1 MNRFRSGSVALFA
14 LLAVAGCSSEPTDDL
29 RGGIDHLE
37 ASPTQ
42 LFIEVGQTKLVQV
55 GAVDAQGNP
64 LEFAY
69 EVTETGPGISVRRDT
84 TFLPIFVDDST
95 LQAPATAARF
105 RFIVEGNSYTSS
117 SFTVEAGGESVVVPV
132 QVIPQAGLAATFDD
146 DTVDLGQSVTLTAPA
161 GTTFTEDA
169 FLTIGAD
176 TLTILSQDATT
187 FVFIPPPSVN
197 SPVTINGVVSTSA
210 PDIVFS
216 PATQTALVTP
226 LIDTVDVAYST
237 LAPALGQTVTMT
249 SPDPLIRLSVDSI
262 IFPGQIPGRE
272 GDPQSILIA
281 PDSLSLTF
289 VTPPNVNGQA
299 TVVSFEFPGDYLRA
313 LPTRDS
319 VVGENIGTA
328 LAATISDTAPDVSQV
343 VTITAP
349 AGFSF
354 DDTTN
359 VTVGANA
366 AIVTANTG
374 SVLSI
379 VPLPGSAGVPQIDGV
394 VPAASP
400 LNRLT
405 MPAENTVTVPAEVP
419 TLAGSDAP
427 GTAPSLPVPGVGELA
442 IQFDTPDF
450 EATADRFYR
459 IDVPAGTFTL
469 TLDWNVGDDVDV
481 YVCSAP
487 CDDPFGADLVGD
499 PSPENALTPGVGA
512 FQAATGN
519 HPEQVS
525 FPLTAGTYFFLV
537 EDFGQLAGGVPAIG
551 TTLTFTLSRDE

>member
-37 ASPTQ
+37 ARPTQ
-42 LFIEVGQTKLVQV
+42 LFIEVGQTKNVEV

-69 EVTETGPGISVRRDT
+69 EVTETGPGITVRRDT

-95 LQAPATAARF
+95 LQAPATAAKF
-105 RFIVEGNSYTSS
+105 RFIVEGASYTST
-117 SFTVEAGGESVVVPV
+117 SFTVAAGGDSIVIPV

-146 DTVDLGQSVTLTAPA
+146 DTVDLGQSVTVTAPA

-176 TLTILSQDATT
+176 TLTLLSQDATNIT
-187 FVFIPPPSVN
+187 FIPPPSVN
-197 SPVTINGVVSTSA
+197 SPVTINGVISASA

-237 LAPALGQTVTMT
+237 LAPTLGQTVTLT
-249 SPDPLIRLSVDSI
+249 SPDPLISLAVDSL

-272 GDPQSILIA
+272 GDPQSIVIA

-289 VTPPNVNGQA
+289 VAPPNINGQA
-299 TVVSFEFPGDYLRA
+299 TVVNFEFPGGYLRA
-313 LPTRDS
+313 LPTLDS
-319 VVGENIGTA
+319 VVGENIGIT
-328 LAATISDTAPDVSQV
+328 LPATISDTAPDVSQV

-349 AGFSF
+349 AGFTF

-359 VTVGANA
+359 VTVGASA
-366 AIVTANTG
+366 AVVTSNTG
-374 SVLSI
+374 GTVSI

-394 VPAASP
+394 VPTASP

-405 MPAENTVTVPAEVP
+405 MPAENTVIVPSEVP
-419 TLAGSDAP
+419 TLAGSEAP
-427 GTAPSLPVPGVGELA
+427 ATAPTMPVPGVGELSVL
-442 IQFDTPDF
+442 FDNPDMV
-450 EATADRFYR
+450 ATIDHFYR
-459 IDVPAGTFTL
+459 IDVPAGTFSL
-469 TLDWNVGDDVDV
+469 TLDWNVGGDIDAVI
-481 YVCSAP
+481 CSAP

-499 PSPENALTPGVGA
+499 VSDENIFTPGLGA
-512 FQAATGN
+512 FQGATSA
-519 HPEQVS
+519 HPEFVT
-525 FPLTAGTYFFLV
+525 LTLSAGTYFILA
-537 EDFGQLAGGVPAIG
+537 EDFGGDAAG
-551 TTLTFTLSRDE
+551 TTLTLTLERTN